1 MTAAPSTGAILGVV
15 VLIAIALALAI
26 AAGPNLAL
34 AVPAGASAVVLAAAL
49 GLYSV
54 LASRGEDRRRPV
66 RVPDSRPSLRAL
78 RAFAGDRIHRA
89 ELVLLL
95 DHVERAGP
103 NPRLPSR
110 PRGELAAIA
119 SMSPTGFRRYIAT
132 RVEQLERES

>member
-1 MTAAPSTGAILGVV
+1 VTAAPSTGAIVGMLA
-15 VLIAIALALAI
+15 LIAIAIALAVAV
-26 AAGPNLAL
+26 GPNLAL
-34 AVPAGASAVVLAAAL
+34 AVPAGAAAVMLAAAL
-49 GLYSV
+49 GLYGA
-54 LASRGEDRRRPV
+54 LASRGEDRRPV

-78 RAFAGDRIHRA
+78 QAFAGDRIHRE

-119 SMSPTGFRRYIAT
+119 SMNAAGFRRYIAT
-132 RVEQLERES
+132 RVEQLEREL

>member
-54 LASRGEDRRRPV
+54 LASRGEDRRPV

-78 RAFAGDRIHRA
+78 RAFAGDRIHRE

>member
-1 MTAAPSTGAILGVV
+1 MTAAPSTGAILGVI

-54 LASRGEDRRRPV
+54 LASRGEDRRPV
-66 RVPDSRPSLRAL
+66 RVPDSRPSLRTL
-78 RAFAGDRIHRA
+78 RAFAGDRIHRE

>member
-1 MTAAPSTGAILGVV
+1 MTAAPSTGAILGVI

-54 LASRGEDRRRPV
+54 LASRGEDRRPV

-78 RAFAGDRIHRA
+78 RAFAGDRIHRE